1 MRRQHHFTLSADQY
15 ELMKEEMMST
25 KRPGRAVRVRH
36 NLVESTDPYLPRLD
50 PGEVAACTECH
61 ALYQRRHWFFD
72 ADAFLR
78 ETMQPTTRMVLCPAC
93 QKIRDRYAEGQ
104 VTLQASPFLAAHKDE
119 ILHLIRNEEERA
131 KENNPLGRIVEIS
144 EFNNG
149 IVVTTTNE
157 KLAQRIGRTLKSTY
171 QGHTTYQ
178 WSESKF
184 LSVEWQRPD

>member
-1 MRRQHHFTLSADQY
+1 
-15 ELMKEEMMST
+15 MSN
-25 KRPGRAVRVRH
+25 KRPGRRGGRAVPVRQ
-36 NLVESTDPYLPRLD
+36 NLPESTDPYQLRLD

-72 ADAFLR
+72 ADAYLR

-93 QKIRDRYAEGQ
+93 QKIRDRYAEGR
-104 VTLQASPFLAAHKDE
+104 VTLQPSAFLTAHKDE
-119 ILHLIRNEEERA
+119 ILRLIHNEEDRA
-131 KENNPLGRIVEIS
+131 KGNNPLGRIVEIS
-144 EFNNG
+144 ESDSA

-184 LSVEWQRPD
+184 LSVEWQRAD

>member
-1 MRRQHHFTLSADQY
+1 LFTNLY
-15 ELMKEEMMST
+15 KLMKEAMMST

-36 NLVESTDPYLPRLD
+36 NLIEPTDPYQLRFD
-50 PGEVAACTECH
+50 PGEIAACTECH

-72 ADAFLR
+72 ADAFFR

-93 QKIRDRYAEGQ
+93 QKIRDRYIEGQ
-104 VTLQASPFLAAHKDE
+104 VTLRPSPFLSAHKDE
-119 ILHLIRNEEERA
+119 ILHLIHDEEERA
-131 KENNPLGRIVEIS
+131 KGINPLGRIVEIS
-144 EFNNG
+144 ESDGG

-157 KLAQRIGRTLKSTY
+157 KLAQRIGRTLKRTY

-184 LSVEWQRPD
+184 LSVAWQRPE